1 MKTQT
6 CGAYEGPF
14 KVRGV
19 YEKHLRQCKRKARYY
34 CPDCNIFYCKIH
46 LKKARTFDVNPI
58 DIKTGKEVDRYILH
72 HSGEIKLQGYTVR
85 GLAIANFD

>member
-1 MKTQT
+1 MTTKN

-34 CPDCNIFYCKIH
+34 VPECNISYCKIH
-46 LKKARTFDVNPI
+46 LIKARACIFDTNPI
-58 DIKTGKEVDRYILH
+58 DIKTEKEIDRHTLYKFGKIEFVKEG
-72 HSGEIKLQGYTVR
+72 SK
-85 GLAIANFD
+85 